1 MRLVIDFLLP
11 ESSSSDSSS
20 NSEITLISLQNLST
34 FSISSS
40 LTNQEY
46 IELDVNGTPSIAL
59 TDGALRGLLSS
70 TFASLRPGG
79 ELRVTPVASS
89 ALKNVLIDDAVLCG
103 FITDNSTGVLKRPAF
118 AAVSKLRTRLPTT
131 ALEGKS
137 STETTTSSS
146 SSITSKVTHVLPKV
160 SVPSTTWA
168 SAAKNLNANADLI
181 DEDSLLLDSASAAAF
196 STLSL
201 SSASTAAKDGDESCA
216 PKKRACKN
224 CSCGRKEM
232 EEAEDIVKL
241 TNVADGVSS
250 GAMSSSAVPSA
261 CGSCSKGDAF
271 RCATCPSRGK
281 PAWKTDSNTGNVMI
295 DMASDL

>member
-11 ESSSSDSSS
+11 ESSSEDSSS
-20 NSEITLISLQNLST
+20 NTVISLQNLST

-46 IELDVNGTPSIAL
+46 IELDVNGTPSSAL

-131 ALEGKS
+131 LLEGKS

-146 SSITSKVTHVLPKV
+146 SITSKVTLVLPKV

-201 SSASTAAKDGDESCA
+201 SSASAAAKDGDESCA

-241 TNVADGVSS
+241 KDVADGVSS

>member
-11 ESSSSDSSS
+11 ESSSEDSSS
-20 NSEITLISLQNLST
+20 NTVISLQNLST

-146 SSITSKVTHVLPKV
+146 ITSKVTLVLPKV

-168 SAAKNLNANADLI
+168 SAAKNLNADADLI

-241 TNVADGVSS
+241 KDVADGVSS
-250 GAMSSSAVPSA
+250 GALSSSAVPSA

>member
-20 NSEITLISLQNLST
+20 NSENTLISLQNLST

-79 ELRVTPVASS
+79 ELRVTPFASS

-131 ALEGKS
+131 LLEGKS

-146 SSITSKVTHVLPKV
+146 SITSKVTLVLPKV

-201 SSASTAAKDGDESCA
+201 SSASAAAKDGDESCA

-241 TNVADGVSS
+241 KDVADGVSS
-250 GAMSSSAVPSA
+250 GALSSSAVPSA